1 MYPEKC
7 LFREK
12 DKSMVISDLHLGK
25 INHFRK
31 AGIGLPM
38 AASKADF
45 DQLELVLIKYK
56 PRTVVFLG
64 DLFHST
70 YNQSVDKLKQ
80 ALLKHTAIDFILI
93 KGNHDIMDNT
103 IYEDLNI
110 HCLDYLVDGSF
121 IFSHDKLEYDTDH
134 FNIYGHIHPGVLLTG
149 KARQSSRFPCFYF
162 TKSEAILPAFGKF
175 TGLHM
180 MKVKE
185 GDEVYIVHNDKV
197 IKV

>member
-1 MYPEKC
+1 
-7 LFREK
+7 
-12 DKSMVISDLHLGK
+12 MVISDLHLGK

-45 DQLELVLIKYK
+45 DQLELVLLKYK
-56 PRTVVFLG
+56 PDKVIFLG
-64 DLFHST
+64 DLFHSA
-70 YNQSVDKLKQ
+70 YNQSVDKLKH
-80 ALLKHTAIDFILI
+80 ALLTHTSIEFILI
-93 KGNHDIMDNT
+93 KGNHDIMDNK
-103 IYEDLNI
+103 IYEELNI
-110 HCLDYLVDGSF
+110 VCHDYLVDGSF

-134 FNIYGHIHPGVLLTG
+134 FNIYGHIHPGVLLKA

-162 TKSEAILPAFGKF
+162 NNVEAVLPAFGKF
-175 TGLHM
+175 TGLHL

-185 GDEVYIVHNDKV
+185 GDEVYIVYDDKV